1 VTATVPRP
9 TDSQLAISR
18 PTRLAPPEGGRG
30 ADTRE
35 RLLDAAEQIFA
46 ERGFEGASMR
56 AVTQAAGVSV
66 SAANYHFGSK
76 EALLRETLLRRVRP
90 LNERRL
96 ARLDALEAEAGGR
109 PLELETIVEA
119 FLRPVF
125 EEHAASIDATTRFR
139 QVAARI
145 YSDPPD
151 VVAAMKRELFGPI
164 VTRFVVALAAALPEK
179 SREEIELGF
188 QLTVGVMVHVISGH
202 LVTVATAEKDACEC
216 WTSRLSNESVLQQMI
231 TYVAAGLRAGS
242 ASDGGE
248 R

>member
-1 VTATVPRP
+1 LPERA
-9 TDSQLAISR
+9 DSSPALSR
-18 PTRLAPPEGGRG
+18 PARATPPEGGRG
-30 ADTRE
+30 AETRE

-56 AVTQAAGVSV
+56 AVTQAAGASV

-76 EALLRETLLRRVRP
+76 EALLRATLMRCVGP

-96 ARLDALEAEAGGR
+96 ARLDALKAEAGGR
-109 PLELETIVEA
+109 PLELETIIEV

-125 EEHAASIDATTRFR
+125 DEHASSVDATARFR

-164 VTRFVVALAAALPEK
+164 VERFVGALAAALPEK

-202 LVTVATAEKDACEC
+202 LVMVASPEDDAGQC

-231 TYVAAGLRAGS
+231 TYVAAGLRATGTPEGA
-242 ASDGGE
+242 AS
-248 R
+248 

>member
-1 VTATVPRP
+1 MPSPA
-9 TDSQLAISR
+9 DSQLDHSR
-18 PTRLAPPEGGRG
+18 PARLAPPEGGRG

-56 AVTQAAGVSV
+56 AVTQAAGASV

-76 EALLRETLLRRVRP
+76 EALLRETLLRRVGP
-90 LNERRL
+90 LNARRL
-96 ARLDALEAEAGGR
+96 ARLDALEEDARGR

-125 EEHAASIDATTRFR
+125 EEHAASDDAAARFR

-145 YSDPPD
+145 YSDPPG
-151 VVAAMKRELFGPI
+151 VVSAMKRELFGPI
-164 VTRFVVALAAALPEK
+164 VTRFVAALAAALPEK

-202 LVTVATAEKDACEC
+202 LVTVPGQEEGECEC
-216 WTSRLSNESVLQQMI
+216 WTARLSDESVLQQMI
-231 TYVAAGLRAGS
+231 AYVVAGLRAVSGS
-242 ASDGGE
+242 GGVA

>member
-1 VTATVPRP
+1 MPKSA
-9 TDSQLAISR
+9 DSPLAHSR
-18 PTRLAPPEGGRG
+18 PIRLTPTEGGRG
-30 ADTRE
+30 AETRE
-35 RLLDAAEQIFA
+35 RLLDAAERIFA

-56 AVTQAAGVSV
+56 AVTQAAGASV

-76 EALLRETLLRRVRP
+76 DALLRATLLRRVGP

-96 ARLDALEAEAGGR
+96 ERLDALEAEAGGR
-109 PLELETIVEA
+109 PLKLETILDT

-125 EEHAASIDATTRFR
+125 EEHAASVDATARFR

-164 VTRFVVALAAALPEK
+164 LARFVGALTAALPEK

-188 QLTVGVMVHVISGH
+188 QFTVGVMVHVISGH
-202 LVTVATAEKDACEC
+202 LVTAPVSEDDGCEC
-216 WTSRLSNESVLQQMI
+216 WTSRLSDESVLQQLT
-231 TYVAAGLRAGS
+231 TYVAAGLRAGGVPMGVVS
-242 ASDGGE
+242 
-248 R
+248 

>member
-1 VTATVPRP
+1 MPKSAN
-9 TDSQLAISR
+9 SQRTHSR
-18 PTRLAPPEGGRG
+18 PIRLAPPEGGRG
-30 ADTRE
+30 AETRE
-35 RLLDAAEQIFA
+35 RLLDAAELIFA

-56 AVTQAAGVSV
+56 AVTQAAGSSV

-76 EALLRETLLRRVRP
+76 EELLRATLLRRVGP

-109 PLELETIVEA
+109 PLELEKILDT

-125 EEHAASIDATTRFR
+125 EEHAASVDATARFR

-151 VVAAMKRELFGPI
+151 VVAAIKRELFGPI
-164 VTRFVVALAAALPEK
+164 LTRFVGALAAALPEK
-179 SREEIELGF
+179 SRGEIELGF

-202 LVTVATAEKDACEC
+202 LVMAPSSEDDGCEC
-216 WTSRLSNESVLQQMI
+216 WSSRLSDELVLKQLI
-231 TYVAAGLRAGS
+231 AYAAAGLRARGVPNGVVS
-242 ASDGGE
+242 
-248 R
+248 

>member
-1 VTATVPRP
+1 LPERA
-9 TDSQLAISR
+9 DSSLARSR
-18 PTRLAPPEGGRG
+18 PARATPPEGGRG
-30 ADTRE
+30 AETRE
-35 RLLDAAEQIFA
+35 RLLDAAERIFA

-56 AVTQAAGVSV
+56 AVTQAAGASV

-76 EALLRETLLRRVRP
+76 EALLRETLLRRVGP

-109 PLELETIVEA
+109 PLELETILEA

-125 EEHAASIDATTRFR
+125 EEHAASVDATARFR

-151 VVAAMKRELFGPI
+151 IVAAMKRELFGPI
-164 VTRFVVALAAALPEK
+164 LARFVGALTAALPEK

-202 LVTVATAEKDACEC
+202 LVTAPVSEDDGCEC
-216 WTSRLSNESVLQQMI
+216 WTSRLSDESVLQQLI

-242 ASDGGE
+242 GQSGVVS
-248 R
+248 

>member
-1 VTATVPRP
+1 MPKF
-9 TDSQLAISR
+9 TDSSFAHSR
-18 PTRLAPPEGGRG
+18 PIRLAPPEGGRG
-30 ADTRE
+30 AETRE
-35 RLLDAAEQIFA
+35 RLLDAAERIFA

-56 AVTQAAGVSV
+56 AVTQAAGASV

-76 EALLRETLLRRVRP
+76 EALLRATLLRRVGP

-109 PLELETIVEA
+109 PLELETILET

-125 EEHAASIDATTRFR
+125 EEHASSVDGIARFR

-164 VTRFVVALAAALPEK
+164 LARFVGALTAALPEK
-179 SREEIELGF
+179 SREELELGF

-202 LVTVATAEKDACEC
+202 LVMTPSSEDDGCEC
-216 WTSRLSNESVLQQMI
+216 WTSRLSDESVLQQLI
-231 TYVAAGLRAGS
+231 TYAAAGLRAGCVS
-242 ASDGGE
+242 GGAAS
-248 R
+248 

>member
-1 VTATVPRP
+1 VPRRA
-9 TDSQLAISR
+9 DSPLAISR

-56 AVTQAAGVSV
+56 AVTQAAGSSV

-76 EALLRETLLRRVRP
+76 EALLRETLLRRVGP

-96 ARLDALEAEAGGR
+96 ARLDALEEKAGGR
-109 PLELETIVEA
+109 PLEVETIVEA

-125 EEHAASIDATTRFR
+125 EEHVASVDATNRFR

-145 YSDPPD
+145 YSDPPG
-151 VVAAMKRELFGPI
+151 VVATMKRDLFGPI
-164 VTRFVVALAAALPEK
+164 VTRFVGALSAALPEK

-202 LVTVATAEKDACEC
+202 LVTTPLSEDGGCEC
-216 WTSRLSNESVLQQMI
+216 WTSRLSDESVLEQMI
-231 TYVAAGLRAGS
+231 AYVVAGLRA
-242 ASDGGE
+242 E
-248 R
+248 RIS

>member
-1 VTATVPRP
+1 VT
-9 TDSQLAISR
+9 
-18 PTRLAPPEGGRG
+18 PPEGGRG
-30 ADTRE
+30 AETRE
-35 RLLDAAEQIFA
+35 RLLDAAERIFA

-56 AVTQAAGVSV
+56 AVTQAAGASV

-76 EALLRETLLRRVRP
+76 EALLRETLLRRVGP

-109 PLELETIVEA
+109 PLELETILEA
-119 FLRPVF
+119 FLRPIF
-125 EEHAASIDATTRFR
+125 EEHAASVDATARFR

-164 VTRFVVALAAALPEK
+164 LARFVGALTAALPEK

-202 LVTVATAEKDACEC
+202 LVMAPASEDDGCEC
-216 WTSRLSNESVLQQMI
+216 WTSRLSDESVLQQMI
-231 TYVAAGLRAGS
+231 TYVAAGLRATGAPEGG
-242 ASDGGE
+242 AS
-248 R
+248 

>member
-1 VTATVPRP
+1 MPASPLPNRLTAN
-9 TDSQLAISR
+9 
-18 PTRLAPPEGGRG
+18 EGGRG

-35 RLLDAAEQIFA
+35 RLLDAAERIFA

-56 AVTQAAGVSV
+56 AVTQAAGTSV

-76 EALLRETLLRRVRP
+76 EALLRATLLRRVGP

-96 ARLDALEAEAGGR
+96 EQLDALEAEADGR
-109 PLELETIVEA
+109 PLKLETILDA

-125 EEHAASIDATTRFR
+125 EEHMASIAATARFR

-151 VVAAMKRELFGPI
+151 IVTAIKRELFGSI
-164 VTRFVVALAAALPEK
+164 TVRFIRALAAALPEK

-188 QLTVGVMVHVISGH
+188 QLTIGVMVHVISGH
-202 LVTVATAEKDACEC
+202 LVTVLDAGNGDSEG
-216 WTSRLSNESVLQQMI
+216 WASRFSDESVLQQMI
-231 TYVAAGLRAGS
+231 AYMAAGLRAAGVRS
-242 ASDGGE
+242 GEAS
-248 R
+248 

>member
-1 VTATVPRP
+1 MPRL
-9 TDSQLAISR
+9 TDSQLADSR

-35 RLLDAAEQIFA
+35 RLLDAAEKIFA
-46 ERGFEGASMR
+46 ERGFEGASIR
-56 AVTQAAGVSV
+56 AVTQAAGASV

-76 EALLRETLLRRVRP
+76 EALLRETLLRRVGP

-96 ARLDALEAEAGGR
+96 ARLDALEEDAAGR

-125 EEHAASIDATTRFR
+125 EEHAASVDATNRFR

-145 YSDPPD
+145 YSDPPG
-151 VVAAMKRELFGPI
+151 VVATMKRDLFGPI
-164 VTRFVVALAAALPEK
+164 VARFVGALSAALPEK
-179 SREEIELGF
+179 TQEEIELGF

-202 LVTVATAEKDACEC
+202 LVTTPVTDDGGCEC
-216 WTSRLSNESVLQQMI
+216 WTSRLSDESVLQQMI
-231 TYVAAGLRAGS
+231 AYVVAGLRA
-242 ASDGGE
+242 E
-248 R
+248 RKS

>member
-1 VTATVPRP
+1 MPHSADP
-9 TDSQLAISR
+9 QLADSR
-18 PTRLAPPEGGRG
+18 PARLAPPEGGRG

-56 AVTQAAGVSV
+56 AVTQAAGASV

-76 EALLRETLLRRVRP
+76 EALLRETLLRRVGP

-96 ARLDALEAEAGGR
+96 ARLDALEADANGR
-109 PLELETIVEA
+109 SLELETIVEA

-125 EEHAASIDATTRFR
+125 EEHAASDDATARFR

-145 YSDPPD
+145 YSDPPG
-151 VVAAMKRELFGPI
+151 VVSAMKRELFGPI
-164 VTRFVVALAAALPEK
+164 VTRFVAALAIALPEK

-202 LVTVATAEKDACEC
+202 LVTVPGQEEGECEC
-216 WTSRLSNESVLQQMI
+216 WTARLSDESVLQQMI
-231 TYVAAGLRAGS
+231 AYVVAGLRAVSGS
-242 ASDGGE
+242 AGVAK
-248 R
+248 

>member
-1 VTATVPRP
+1 VPKSA
-9 TDSQLAISR
+9 DSQLAHSR
-18 PTRLAPPEGGRG
+18 PVRLAPTEGGRG
-30 ADTRE
+30 AETRE
-35 RLLDAAEQIFA
+35 RLLDAAERIFA
-46 ERGFEGASMR
+46 ERGFEGASIR
-56 AVTQAAGVSV
+56 AVTQAAGASV

-76 EALLRETLLRRVRP
+76 EALLRETLLRRVGP

-109 PLELETIVEA
+109 PLELETILEA

-125 EEHAASIDATTRFR
+125 EEHASSVDATARFR

-164 VTRFVVALAAALPEK
+164 LVRFIGALAAALPEK

-202 LVTVATAEKDACEC
+202 LVTAASSKDDGCEC
-216 WTSRLSNESVLQQMI
+216 WTSRLSDESVLQQMI
-231 TYVAAGLRAGS
+231 NYVAAGLRAGGVS
-242 ASDGGE
+242 NGVVS
-248 R
+248 

>member
-1 VTATVPRP
+1 VSSR
-9 TDSQLAISR
+9 TDPQLAPSR
-18 PTRLAPPEGGRG
+18 PPRLAPAEGGRG

-35 RLLDAAEQIFA
+35 RLLDAAERIFA

-56 AVTQAAGVSV
+56 AVTQAAGASV

-76 EALLRETLLRRVRP
+76 EALLRATLMRCVGP

-109 PLELETIVEA
+109 PLELETILEA

-125 EEHAASIDATTRFR
+125 EEHASSVDATARFR

-164 VTRFVVALAAALPEK
+164 LVRFVGALVAALPDK
-179 SREEIELGF
+179 PREEIELGF

-202 LVTVATAEKDACEC
+202 LVTAPNWEDDGCEC

-231 TYVAAGLRAGS
+231 AYVAAGLRAGS
-242 ASDGGE
+242 VPNGVAS
-248 R
+248 

>member
-1 VTATVPRP
+1 MPERAHSSPA
-9 TDSQLAISR
+9 LSR
-18 PTRLAPPEGGRG
+18 PDRATPPEGGRG
-30 ADTRE
+30 AETRE

-46 ERGFEGASMR
+46 ERGFEGASIR
-56 AVTQAAGVSV
+56 AVTQAAGASV

-76 EALLRETLLRRVRP
+76 EALLRATLLRCVGP

-125 EEHAASIDATTRFR
+125 DVHAASIDATARFR

-145 YSDPPD
+145 YSDPPE
-151 VVAAMKRELFGPI
+151 VVAAMKQELFGPI
-164 VTRFVVALAAALPEK
+164 VTRFVAALAAALPEK

-188 QLTVGVMVHVISGH
+188 QLTVGVLVHVISGH
-202 LVTVATAEKDACEC
+202 LVTVTTPEEDACEC

-231 TYVAAGLRAGS
+231 SYVAAGLRSGS
-242 ASDGGE
+242 VPSGVE
-248 R
+248 S

>member
-1 VTATVPRP
+1 MPRRA
-9 TDSQLAISR
+9 DSQIAISR
-18 PTRLAPPEGGRG
+18 PTRLTPPEGGRG
-30 ADTRE
+30 AGTRE

-56 AVTQAAGVSV
+56 AVTQAAGASV

-76 EALLRETLLRRVRP
+76 EALLRETLLRRVGP

-96 ARLDALEAEAGGR
+96 ARLDALEKNAAGR

-125 EEHAASIDATTRFR
+125 EEHAASVDATNRFR

-151 VVAAMKRELFGPI
+151 VVATMKRELFGPI
-164 VTRFVVALAAALPEK
+164 VTRFVGALSAALPEK
-179 SREEIELGF
+179 SRGEIELGF
-188 QLTVGVMVHVISGH
+188 QLTVGVVVHVISGH
-202 LVTVATAEKDACEC
+202 LVTTPLSEEGGREC
-216 WTSRLSNESVLQQMI
+216 CTSRLSDESVLQQMI
-231 TYVAAGLRAGS
+231 AYVAAGLRAGRKS
-242 ASDGGE
+242 
-248 R
+248 

>member
-1 VTATVPRP
+1 MARP
-9 TDSQLAISR
+9 ADVSPAL
-18 PTRLAPPEGGRG
+18 TRLDRSTHTESGRG
-30 ADTRE
+30 AETRE

-56 AVTQAAGVSV
+56 AVTQAAGASV

-76 EALLRETLLRRVRP
+76 EALLRATLLRRVGP

-96 ARLDALEAEAGGR
+96 ARLDALEAEACGR
-109 PLELETIVEA
+109 PLELETIIDA

-125 EEHAASIDATTRFR
+125 EEHAASPDATARFR

-151 VVAAMKRELFGPI
+151 VVATIKRELFGPI
-164 VTRFVVALAAALPEK
+164 AARFIAALCAALPEK

-188 QLTVGVMVHVISGH
+188 QLTVGVLVHVISGH
-202 LVTVATAEKDACEC
+202 LVSVPDPEEDPCEC
-216 WTSRLSNESVLQQMI
+216 WTARLSDESVLQQMI
-231 TYVAAGLRAGS
+231 AFAAAGLRAGG
-242 ASDGGE
+242 AGAGATI
-248 R
+248 